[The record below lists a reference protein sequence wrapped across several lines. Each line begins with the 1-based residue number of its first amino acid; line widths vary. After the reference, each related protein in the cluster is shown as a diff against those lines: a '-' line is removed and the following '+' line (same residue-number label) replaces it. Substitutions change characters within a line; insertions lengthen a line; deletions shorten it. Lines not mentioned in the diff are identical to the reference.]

1 MFAQKD
7 CKLEKTAYVSDRS
20 HLRLTNWLGGLLLC
34 ETDAEDAFKQVTCST
49 RRSVE
54 HWTRAN
60 GTWLSKLTE

>member
-1 MFAQKD
+1 MREAE
-7 CKLEKTAYVSDRS
+7 CKSLSIFLSVVGVYVVRNSILNIFFIYHDV
-20 HLRLTNWLGGLLLC
+20 
-34 ETDAEDAFKQVTCST
+34 KQNAT